1 MAGKSADLAV
11 IGASPLSDAE
21 TERQIREL
29 RKARDYVRR
38 CPESEALKAKQ
49 DSALVRE
56 WVKIHKASS
65 KIAVEA
71 CKLQA
76 TAVRRLCQLG
86 SHAVTGRERE
96 AGDWL
101 ASLSDGDFDEL
112 IAGMRYARS
121 PVTMYSDYCRIK
133 RQDDKIARGRDLA
146 GGEGEGARYDYESV
160 SKAASELL
168 HSSLAS
174 GATTV
179 WELSE
184 QLLRAMDFNWRER
197 DDYLLREGAEEV
209 IREALRHDTWDGG
222 GHPEFITWNEKEV
235 GWLRIPWPAATLD
248 QIRWMADF
256 RQQQAKDLQAAA
268 NDLSEL
274 ADALEQV
281 SRAHPDLRRLPEL
294 WHVLKAD
301 AEEESAA

>member
-1 MAGKSADLAV
+1 MAAKSSDLAV
-11 IGASPLSDAE
+11 IGDSPLSAAE
-21 TERQIREL
+21 TDRQIREL

-38 CPESEALKAKQ
+38 CPEAGALKAKK

-86 SHAVTGRERE
+86 SHAVTGKERE
-96 AGDWL
+96 AGNWL
-101 ASLSDGDFDEL
+101 ASLSDADFDEL

-121 PVTMYSDYCRIK
+121 PVTMYSDYCRTK
-133 RQDDKIARGRDLA
+133 QRDDTIARGRVLA
-146 GGEGEGARYDYESV
+146 DGNGEGADYDYESI
-160 SKAASELL
+160 SKAASEIL
-168 HSSLAS
+168 HSSLAG
-174 GATTV
+174 GATSV

-184 QLLRAMDFNWRER
+184 QLLRALDFNWRER

-222 GHPEFITWNEKEV
+222 HHPEFITWNEKEV

-248 QIRWMADF
+248 QLRWMAEF
-256 RQQQAKDLQAAA
+256 RHQQAKDLQAAA
-268 NDLSEL
+268 NDLSDL
-274 ADALEQV
+274 VDALERV
-281 SRAHPDLRRLPEL
+281 SLSHPTLRRLPEL
-294 WHVLKAD
+294 WHALKAD
-301 AEEESAA
+301 EDEAAA